1 MAGLK
6 FTFEADVNK
15 IRKTREELAKLKKEL
30 LSTPPSS
37 PLFDSL
43 TKEIQRIKKEYE
55 ILVENFAKVQNAFKN
70 AMKAEE
76 MADQLKKVTQ
86 QTEESTSTFVK
97 HADSLEELGKQSKL
111 LTKEWL
117 AMSEAQRKSET
128 GQGVASQIASI
139 NGLRKLEADGLR
151 ALQKEYVNTQKV
163 QAQQEGSI
171 TSLRAQLSKLTVS
184 YDALGRSERNGAYG
198 KELLNSI
205 QTVTKELSE
214 AEQASMRFQ
223 RSVGNYASGW
233 NELSVQVQQVARE
246 LPSLAVG
253 ANTFFLAI
261 SNNLPMLADEIS
273 RAKKEY
279 KALIAEGKNA
289 TPVWR
294 QLVSSLVSWQT
305 ALVAGVTIL
314 SLYGKEIISWAG
326 SLFTAKK
333 ALSETFQSLEDYQKK
348 VGDTSG
354 SVIAT
359 LEKLSEG
366 WKRLGGNLDAQ
377 KKYIRDSKD
386 VIDSMGVAIT
396 DVTEAERLF
405 VANKDTFI
413 LSIMERAKAAAAMD
427 LASEQY
433 KKAVQKMMEA
443 DAMPDKSSQFI
454 QTSSFGTGYYIETD
468 NQNKKN
474 VQKEAEDLFKGGDE
488 LIQKYAQF
496 SEEERKKLESIGIKT
511 TQTMIEGSV
520 EAIEAAIALK
530 QQSLKKV
537 TDPKDYKR
545 IEAEIK
551 AEQEKL
557 KAIIGEKEK
566 IRPYV
571 DTYGQTQEVERSAQ
585 AIKDMTRKTELDIRQ
600 QGIDLLEEGSK
611 KQLEQIRLNYDKRK
625 DEIEKQE
632 RELLQ
637 KLQEEERKQWEQDN
651 PDYKKKNLQFTP
663 TITSLSF
670 EQKKQFNDEYSL
682 ALQKQEKDT
691 QALLEKL
698 LIKYRDYDAQRTAIE
713 EQGNKDILAL
723 QGRRTEENAEEIDRA
738 IKVAQDKIKEGIQ
751 QINDTEAEATIKDN
765 DFFKLLFGDVSSMS
779 FGALQNLISQAKQ
792 LREYLSGNGDSKG
805 ITFISPEQLKAI
817 EKSPA
822 ELDKLK
828 KALDK
833 LLNTKQ
839 EGNNNKWESI
849 FTSFKKGFAELKG
862 AKGFKEISGAIGTI
876 AGAASSAAGE
886 LSNMFEEMG
895 KTEIADAVG
904 GVQQV
909 MSAVSNIG
917 EGFAKGGPIGGIA
930 AAIGEA
936 ANFIGQAFAA
946 SARHKAALKEI
957 MNEALAQQREYN
969 LLLLEQ
975 NLLYEKATT
984 IFGVDSY
991 SKAKNA
997 VDNLK
1002 ESIEDL
1008 NDELSGTPDQQKKQS
1023 KESLFKKFFGVSDP
1037 QAELKKAYAGLADIE
1052 IKTGH
1057 KKTGL
1062 FGWGKGKD
1070 IYSSILDV
1078 YPQLVDANGKFDNE
1092 LAQTI
1097 LSTREMSDES
1107 KNALQYMIDL
1117 AEQAEDAYEELNDYL
1132 TDIFGDLGDS
1142 MTDALVGAF
1151 SNGKD
1156 AAKAFAD
1163 SVSDMLENL
1172 AKQMVYS
1179 VTLAPLMEKA
1189 QKNMLE
1195 TMQDTGLTDEQKFT
1209 KWTDTLNNLVD
1220 DAINQQS
1227 LANKL
1232 LEEYQQTAADKGFDI
1247 FKPESY
1253 SQSSTRGFGTEMTHE
1268 DAGELSG
1275 RFTAL
1280 QMAGEEIKD
1289 QAVKQI
1295 DLLSSIYGK
1304 MSILD
1309 VTSENLPA
1317 LSSINTPDIVG
1328 QTRNIITNSYQSP
1341 VNVVFPT
1348 EEIKVMTDKLS
1359 NMERI
1364 VDEMRT
1370 VQVSGLLESQT
1381 VAENTTILA
1390 KNSPRVLSG
1399 VDEIKRDVKN
1409 AL

>member
-1 MAGLK
+1 
-6 FTFEADVNK
+6 
-15 IRKTREELAKLKKEL
+15 
-30 LSTPPSS
+30 
-37 PLFDSL
+37 
-43 TKEIQRIKKEYE
+43 
-55 ILVENFAKVQNAFKN
+55 
-70 AMKAEE
+70 
-76 MADQLKKVTQ
+76 
-86 QTEESTSTFVK
+86 
-97 HADSLEELGKQSKL
+97 
-111 LTKEWL
+111 
-117 AMSEAQRKSET
+117 
-128 GQGVASQIASI
+128 
-139 NGLRKLEADGLR
+139 
-151 ALQKEYVNTQKV
+151 
-163 QAQQEGSI
+163 
-171 TSLRAQLSKLTVS
+171 
-184 YDALGRSERNGAYG
+184 
-198 KELLNSI
+198 
-205 QTVTKELSE
+205 
-214 AEQASMRFQ
+214 MRFQ

-233 NELSVQVQQVARE
+233 NGLSVQVQQVARE
-246 LPSLAVG
+246 LPSLAIG

-294 QLVSSLVSWQT
+294 QFASSLFSWQT

-333 ALSETFQSLEDYQKK
+333 ALSDTFQSLEDFQKK

-359 LEKLSEG
+359 LEKLSAG
-366 WKRLGGNLDAQ
+366 WKRLGNDLDAQ
-377 KKYIRDSKD
+377 KKYIQDNKEA
-386 VIDSMGVAIT
+386 IDSMGVSVT
-396 DVTEAERLF
+396 DAAEAERLF
-405 VANKDTFI
+405 VSNKDVFI
-413 LSIMERAKAAAAMD
+413 LSLMDKAKAAAAMD
-427 LASEQY
+427 LAAEQY
-433 KKAVQKMMEA
+433 KKAVQKMLEA

-468 NQNKKN
+468 NLKKKN
-474 VQKEAEDLFKGGDE
+474 TKKEAEDLFKEGDE
-488 LIQKYAQF
+488 LIKKYAQF
-496 SEEERKKLESIGIKT
+496 SEEERKSLEKIGIT
-511 TQTMIEGSV
+511 TTETMIEGSV

-537 TDPKDYKR
+537 TDPKEYKR
-545 IEAEIK
+545 IEAGIK
-551 AEQEKL
+551 AEQAKL
-557 KAIIGEKEK
+557 KAITGEKEK
-566 IRPYV
+566 LQPYV
-571 DTYGQTQEVERSAQ
+571 DTYSQAQEVEKSAQ
-585 AIKDMTRKTELDIRQ
+585 AIKDVVRKTELDIRQ
-600 QGIDLLEEGSK
+600 QNIDLLEEGSE

-637 KLQEEERKQWEQDN
+637 KLQEEERKQWEKDN
-651 PDYKKKNLQFTP
+651 PEYKKKNLQFTP
-663 TITSLSF
+663 TITSLTP
-670 EQKKQFNDEYSL
+670 EQKANFDQEYSL
-682 ALQKQEKDT
+682 AYQKQEKDT
-691 QALLEKL
+691 QALLNKL
-698 LIKYRDYDAQRTAIE
+698 LEKYRDYDAQRTAIE
-713 EQGNKDILAL
+713 VQGNKDIAAL
-723 QGRRTEENAEEIDRA
+723 QSQRTDANAEEIDRA
-738 IKVAQDKIKEGIQ
+738 IKVAQDKIREGIQ
-751 QINDTEAEATIKDN
+751 QINDTEAAAASKDN
-765 DFFKLLFGDVSSMS
+765 DFFKLLYGDVSSMS
-779 FGALQNLISQAKQ
+779 FGTLENLISQAKQ

-817 EKSPA
+817 EASPA
-822 ELDKLK
+822 ELEKTK

-833 LLNTKQ
+833 LLDTNQ
-839 EGNNNKWESI
+839 EGKNNKWESI

-876 AGAASSAAGE
+876 SGAASTAAGE

-895 KTEIADAVG
+895 KTEIADAVDG
-904 GVQQV
+904 MQQV

-917 EGFAKGGPIGGIA
+917 QGFAKGGIIGGIG

-957 MNEALAQQREYN
+957 MSDTIAQQREYN

-984 IFGVDSY
+984 IFGMDSY
-991 SKAKNA
+991 AKAKNA

-1002 ESIEDL
+1002 ESIADL
-1008 NDELSGTPDQQKKQS
+1008 NEELTGTPDQQRKLS
-1023 KESLFKKFFGVSDP
+1023 KDTLFKKFFGISDP
-1037 QAELKKAYAGLADIE
+1037 QAELKKAYAGLADVQ

-1078 YPQLVDANGKFDNE
+1078 YPQLIDESGKFDKE

-1097 LSTREMSDES
+1097 ISTREMSDES
-1107 KNALQYMIDL
+1107 KSALQNMIDL
-1117 AEQAEDAYEELNDYL
+1117 AEQAKDAYEELNDYL

-1142 MTDALVGAF
+1142 MTDALVDAF
-1151 SNGKD
+1151 VNGKD

-1189 QKNMLE
+1189 QKEMLD
-1195 TMQDTGLTDEQKFT
+1195 TMQNTGLTDEQKFN
-1209 KWTDTLNNLVD
+1209 KWTDVLNNLVD
-1220 DAINQQS
+1220 DAIGQQT

-1232 LEEYQQTAADKGFDI
+1232 LEEYQQAAANKGFDI
-1247 FKPESY
+1247 FKPESS
-1253 SQSSTRGFGTEMTHE
+1253 SQEATRGAFQIMSQDTGS
-1268 DAGELSG
+1268 ELNG

-1280 QMAGEEIKD
+1280 QMAGEEIKA
-1289 QAVKQI
+1289 QSIKQTDI
-1295 DLLSSIYGK
+1295 LSSIYGK

-1309 VTSENLPA
+1309 LTNENLPTLA
-1317 LSSINTPDIVG
+1317 AANIPDLAG
-1328 QTRNIITNSYQSP
+1328 QTKEVMENSYQLQN
-1341 VNVVFPT
+1341 NVVFPT
-1348 EEIKVMTDKLS
+1348 EEIQLLITEVSDL
-1359 NMERI
+1359 RGI

-1370 VQVSGLLESQT
+1370 VQTSGWR
-1381 VAENTTILA
+1381 N
-1390 KNSPRVLSG
+1390 
-1399 VDEIKRDVKN
+1399 VDEMTENVGKIAKSSPEAIRALDQINKN
-1409 AL
+1409 TNKL